1 MILVAIVVKGP
12 RICKRLQFHVPK
24 TAKKEVSMKRLFF
37 VFLLA
42 AIAAAGFATGQ
53 TEQRVLHLYTAFD
66 TEEAQYYIEAFEA
79 ETGIDVEW
87 VRMSSGEVL
96 ARIEAEASNPQASV
110 WQAGSNTSH
119 INAASKG
126 LLAPYKPKIDFEL
139 PPQFH
144 AKDWAWTGFYTGA
157 IGFISNKNF
166 LKDKGVQAP
175 TSWKDLLNPAFA
187 KNVAMAY
194 PYTSGTAY
202 TTYATLVQ
210 MLGEEE
216 TLDWWEKFD
225 RQSIFQYTK
234 SGTGCIPM
242 VGLGQAAVG
251 IAFSH
256 DIVAKGINEG
266 YPVVMT
272 FPSEGTGY
280 EVGGLSLI
288 KGGPEPELG
297 KQFIDWCF
305 TVKAQNMFQKYS
317 RLPVNPKA
325 TVAKGAVTLDQ
336 VKLID
341 YDAIWAGENK
351 DRLIQ
356 AWRDR
361 IGK

>member
-1 MILVAIVVKGP
+1 
-12 RICKRLQFHVPK
+12 
-24 TAKKEVSMKRLFF
+24 MKRLFL
-37 VFLLA
+37 VLLLA
-42 AIAAAGFATGQ
+42 AVATVGFSTAQ
-53 TEQRVLHLYTAFD
+53 TEARVLHLYEAFD
-66 TEEAQYYIEAFEA
+66 TEEAQVYLEAFEA

-96 ARIEAEASNPQASV
+96 ARVEAEASNPQASV
-110 WQAGSNTSH
+110 WHAGSNTSH
-119 INAASKG
+119 INASSKG
-126 LLAPYKPKIDFEL
+126 LLAPYRPNTDFQL
-139 PPQFH
+139 QSQLH
-144 AKDWAWTGFYTGA
+144 ADDWTWTGFYTGA
-157 IGFISNKNF
+157 IGFISNKDF
-166 LKDKGVQAP
+166 LSKKGAQAP
-175 TSWKDLLNPAFA
+175 TSWRDLLNPAFA
-187 KNVAMAY
+187 ENVAMAY

-210 MLGEEE
+210 MLGEKE
-216 TLDWWEKFD
+216 TLDWWERFD
-225 RQSIFQYTK
+225 KQSIFQYTK

-242 VGLGQAAVG
+242 AGLGEVGVG

-256 DIVAKGINEG
+256 DIMAKGINQG

-272 FPSEGTGY
+272 FPEEGTGF

-288 KGGPEPELG
+288 KGGPEPELA

-305 TVKAQNMFQKYS
+305 TVKAQNLFQQYS

-325 TVAKGAVTLDQ
+325 TVAPGAVTLDQ

-341 YDAIWAGENK
+341 YDAIWAGQNK
-351 DRLIQ
+351 DRLIA

>member
-1 MILVAIVVKGP
+1 
-12 RICKRLQFHVPK
+12 
-24 TAKKEVSMKRLFF
+24 MKRL
-37 VFLLA
+37 LLVA
-42 AIAAAGFATGQ
+42 LLTAIAVSGFSGGQ
-53 TEQRVLHLYTAFD
+53 PEPTVLHMYTAFD
-66 TEEAQYYIEAFEA
+66 TEEAQLYIEAFEA
-79 ETGIDVEW
+79 ETGIQVEW

-96 ARIEAEASNPQASV
+96 ARVEAEASNPQASV
-110 WQAGSNTSH
+110 WHAGSNTSH

-126 LLAPYKPKIDFEL
+126 LLAPYRPNTDFTL
-139 PPQFH
+139 APQLH
-144 AKDWAWTGFYTGA
+144 ADDWAWTGFYTGA
-157 IGFISNKNF
+157 IGFISNKDF
-166 LKDKGVQAP
+166 LKEKGVDAP
-175 TSWKDLLNPAFA
+175 TSWRDLLNPAFA
-187 KNVAMAY
+187 RNVAMAY

-210 MLGEEE
+210 MLGEKE

-225 RQSIFQYTK
+225 KQSIFQYTK

-242 VGLGQAAVG
+242 VGLKEVGVG

-256 DIVAKGINEG
+256 DIVAKGIKPG

-272 FPSEGTGY
+272 FPKEGTGY

-297 KQFIDWCF
+297 KQFIDWCY
-305 TVKAQNMFQKYS
+305 TVKAQNLFQEYN

-325 TVAKGAVTLDQ
+325 TVAPGAVTMDQ
-336 VKLID
+336 VELID
-341 YDAIWAGENK
+341 YDAIWAGQNK
-351 DRLIQ
+351 DRLIE

>member
-1 MILVAIVVKGP
+1 MKKVMFMLMFVAI
-12 RICKRLQFHVPK
+12 
-24 TAKKEVSMKRLFF
+24 F
-37 VFLLA
+37 VFS
-42 AIAAAGFATGQ
+42 GFATAQAAGK
-53 TEQRVLHLYTAFD
+53 VLHIYEAFD
-66 TEEAQYYIEAFEA
+66 TGEAKYYIEVFEK

-96 ARIEAEASNPQASV
+96 ARVEAEAANPQATV
-110 WQAGSNTSH
+110 WHAGSNTSH

-126 LLAPYKPKIDFEL
+126 LLTPYKPKTDFEL
-139 PPQFH
+139 TEKLH
-144 AKDWAWTGFYTGA
+144 ADDWAWTGFYSGA
-157 IGFISNKNF
+157 IGFVSNINF
-166 LKDKGVQAP
+166 LKKKGVKAP
-175 TSWKDLLNPAFA
+175 LSWDDLLNPAFS
-187 KNVAMAY
+187 NNIAMAY

-202 TTYATLVQ
+202 TTYATLIQ
-210 MLGEEE
+210 MHGLEK

-225 RQSIFQYTK
+225 KQSILQYTK

-242 VGLGQAAVG
+242 AGLGEVAVG

-256 DIVAKGINEG
+256 DILAKGVNKG

-272 FPSEGTGY
+272 FPQEGTGY
-280 EVGGLSLI
+280 EIGGLSLI

-297 KQFIDWCF
+297 KKFIDWCF
-305 TVKAQNMFQKYS
+305 TVKAQNLFQKYN

-325 TVAKGAVTLDQ
+325 TVGKGSVTLDQ

-341 YDAIWAGENK
+341 YNHVWAGQNK
-351 DRLIQ
+351 GKMIK

>member
-1 MILVAIVVKGP
+1 
-12 RICKRLQFHVPK
+12 
-24 TAKKEVSMKRLFF
+24 MKRLIF
-37 VFLLA
+37 VLLLA
-42 AIAAAGFATGQ
+42 AVAAAGFASPQ
-53 TEQRVLHLYTAFD
+53 SEARVLHIYTAFD
-66 TEEAQYYIEAFEA
+66 TEEAQLYIEAFED

-96 ARIEAEASNPQASV
+96 ARVEAEANNPQATV
-110 WQAGSNTSH
+110 WHAGSNTSH

-126 LLAPYKPKIDFEL
+126 LLAPYRPKTDFQL
-139 PPQFH
+139 QPQLH
-144 AKDWAWTGFYTGA
+144 ADDWAWTGFYTGA
-157 IGFISNKNF
+157 IGFISNKDF
-166 LKDKGVQAP
+166 LAKKGAKAP
-175 TSWKDLLNPAFA
+175 TSWMDLMNPAFA

-210 MLGEEE
+210 MYGEKE

-225 RQSIFQYTK
+225 KQSVFQYTK

-242 VGLGQAAVG
+242 VGLGEVGVG

-256 DIVAKGINEG
+256 DIVAKGINQG

-272 FPSEGTGY
+272 FPSEGTGF

-288 KGGPEPELG
+288 KGGSEPELG
-297 KQFIDWCF
+297 KRFIDWCF
-305 TVKAQNMFQKYS
+305 TVKAQNLFQQYS

-325 TVAKGAVTLDQ
+325 TVAPGAVTLDQ

-341 YDAIWAGENK
+341 YDAIWAGQNK
-351 DRLIQ
+351 DRLIE

>member
-1 MILVAIVVKGP
+1 MKKLILTLLLVMVMVGSVLISG
-12 RICKRLQFHVPK
+12 
-24 TAKKEVSMKRLFF
+24 
-37 VFLLA
+37 LA
-42 AIAAAGFATGQ
+42 AGK
-53 TEQRVLHLYTAFD
+53 VLHIYTAFD
-66 TEEAQYYIEAFEA
+66 TEEAKYYIDAFEK
-79 ETGIDVEW
+79 ETGINVEW

-96 ARIEAEASNPQASV
+96 ARVEAEAANPQASV
-110 WQAGSNTSH
+110 WHAGSNTSH

-126 LLAPYKPKIDFEL
+126 LLEPYKPNTDFEL
-139 PPQFH
+139 SEILH

-157 IGFISNKNF
+157 IGFVSNINF
-166 LKDKGVQAP
+166 LKEHNVEAP
-175 TSWKDLLNPAFA
+175 TSWSHLLHPAFE

-210 MLGEEE
+210 MIGLEK
-216 TLDWWEKFD
+216 TLDWWEEFD
-225 RQSIFQYTK
+225 KHSILQYTK
-234 SGTGCIPM
+234 SGTACISM
-242 VGLGQAAVG
+242 VGLGEVAVG

-256 DIVAKGINEG
+256 DIMAKGIKAG

-272 FPSEGTGY
+272 FPLEGTGY

-288 KGGPEPELG
+288 KGGPELELG

-305 TVKAQNMFQKYS
+305 TKQAQNLFQKYN

-325 TVAKGAVTLDQ
+325 TVAEGSVTLDQ

-341 YDAIWAGENK
+341 YDHVWAGENK
-351 DRLIQ
+351 DALVT

>member
-1 MILVAIVVKGP
+1 MKKTLFIL
-12 RICKRLQFHVPK
+12 
-24 TAKKEVSMKRLFF
+24 
-37 VFLLA
+37 LLA
-42 AIAAAGFATGQ
+42 LVVVLFGFAGGKA
-53 TEQRVLHLYTAFD
+53 EKKVLHIYTAFD
-66 TEEAQYYIEAFEA
+66 TEEAKLYIEAFEQ

-96 ARIEAEASNPQASV
+96 ARVEAEAGNPQASV
-110 WQAGSNTSH
+110 WHAGSNTSH
-119 INAASKG
+119 INAAMKG
-126 LLAPYKPKIDFEL
+126 LLEPYNPNIDFEL
-139 PPQFH
+139 APVLR

-157 IGFISNKNF
+157 IGFVSNTDF
-166 LKDKGVQAP
+166 LKKNNVEAP
-175 TSWKDLLNPAFA
+175 DSWLDLLDPVFKN
-187 KNVAMAY
+187 NVAMAY

-202 TTYATLVQ
+202 TTYATLV
-210 MLGEEE
+210 MMYGLEK
-216 TLDWWEKFD
+216 TLDYWEQFD
-225 RQSIFQYTK
+225 RQSILQYTK

-242 VGLGQAAVG
+242 VGLGEAAVG

-256 DIVAKGINEG
+256 DILSKGVKQG

-272 FPSEGTGY
+272 FPKEGTGY

-297 KQFIDWCF
+297 KQFIDWCY
-305 TVKAQNMFQKYS
+305 TVKAQNLFQEYN

-325 TVAKGAVTLDQ
+325 EVAPGSVTLDQ

-341 YDAIWAGENK
+341 YNHIWAGENK
-351 DRLIQ
+351 DRLIE

>member
-1 MILVAIVVKGP
+1 MKKLILTLLLVMVMVGSVLISG
-12 RICKRLQFHVPK
+12 
-24 TAKKEVSMKRLFF
+24 
-37 VFLLA
+37 LA
-42 AIAAAGFATGQ
+42 AGK
-53 TEQRVLHLYTAFD
+53 VLHIYTAFD
-66 TEEAQYYIEAFEA
+66 TEEAKYYIDTFEK
-79 ETGIDVEW
+79 ETGINVEW

-96 ARIEAEASNPQASV
+96 ARVEAEAANPQASV
-110 WQAGSNTSH
+110 WHAGSNTSH

-126 LLAPYKPKIDFEL
+126 LLEPYKPNTDFEL
-139 PPQFH
+139 SEILH

-157 IGFISNKNF
+157 IGFVSNINF
-166 LKDKGVQAP
+166 LKEHNVEAP
-175 TSWKDLLNPAFA
+175 TSWSHLLHPVFE

-210 MLGEEE
+210 MIGLEK
-216 TLDWWEKFD
+216 TLDWWEEFD
-225 RQSIFQYTK
+225 KHSILQYTK
-234 SGTGCIPM
+234 SGTACISM
-242 VGLGQAAVG
+242 VGLGEVAVG

-256 DIVAKGINEG
+256 DIMAKGIKAG

-272 FPSEGTGY
+272 FPLEGTGY

-288 KGGPEPELG
+288 KGGPELELG

-305 TVKAQNMFQKYS
+305 TKQAQNLFQKYN

-325 TVAKGAVTLDQ
+325 TVAEGSVTLDQ

-341 YDAIWAGENK
+341 YDHVWAGENK
-351 DRLIQ
+351 DVLVT

>member
-1 MILVAIVVKGP
+1 
-12 RICKRLQFHVPK
+12 
-24 TAKKEVSMKRLFF
+24 MKRLFL
-37 VFLLA
+37 VLLLA
-42 AIAAAGFATGQ
+42 AIAAAGFSTPQSEA
-53 TEQRVLHLYTAFD
+53 RVLHLYEAFD
-66 TEEAQYYIEAFEA
+66 TEEAQVYIEAFEA
-79 ETGIDVEW
+79 ETGIEVEW

-96 ARIEAEASNPQASV
+96 ARVEAEGSNPQASV
-110 WQAGSNTSH
+110 WHAGSNTSH
-119 INAASKG
+119 INASSKG
-126 LLAPYKPKIDFEL
+126 LLAPYRPNTDFPL
-139 PPQFH
+139 QPQFH
-144 AKDWAWTGFYTGA
+144 AEDWTWTGFYTGA
-157 IGFISNKNF
+157 IGFISNKDF
-166 LKDKGVQAP
+166 LKKKGVKAP

-187 KNVAMAY
+187 RNVAMAY

-210 MLGEEE
+210 MLGEKE

-242 VGLGQAAVG
+242 TGLGEVAVG

-256 DIVAKGINEG
+256 DIVAKGINQG
-266 YPVVMT
+266 YPVMMS
-272 FPSEGTGY
+272 FPEEGTGF
-280 EVGGLSLI
+280 EVGGLSMI

-305 TVKAQNMFQKYS
+305 TVKAQNLFQQFS

-325 TVAKGAVTLDQ
+325 TVAPGAVTLDQ

-341 YDAIWAGENK
+341 YDAIWAGNNK
-351 DRLIQ
+351 DRLIA

>member
-1 MILVAIVVKGP
+1 
-12 RICKRLQFHVPK
+12 
-24 TAKKEVSMKRLFF
+24 MKRLFL
-37 VFLLA
+37 VLLLVGV
-42 AIAAAGFATGQ
+42 AAAGFATAQ
-53 TEQRVLHLYTAFD
+53 KEAKVLHVYTAFD

-79 ETGIDVEW
+79 DTGIDVEW

-96 ARIEAEASNPQASV
+96 ARVEAEASNPQATV
-110 WQAGSNTSH
+110 WHAGSNTSH

-126 LLAPYKPKIDFEL
+126 LLAPYRPDTSFQL
-139 PPQFH
+139 QDQFH
-144 AKDWAWTGFYTGA
+144 ADDWAWTGFYTGA
-157 IGFISNKNF
+157 IGFISNKDI
-166 LKDKGVQAP
+166 LDEKGAEAP
-175 TSWKDLLNPAFA
+175 TSWRDLLNSAFA
-187 KNVAMAY
+187 DNVAMAY

-210 MLGEEE
+210 MLGLEE
-216 TLDWWEKFD
+216 TLDWWERFD
-225 RQSIFQYTK
+225 RQSVFQYTK

-242 VGLGQAAVG
+242 AGLGEVAVG

-272 FPSEGTGY
+272 FPKEGTDF

-305 TVKAQNMFQKYS
+305 TVEAQNLFQEYS
-317 RLPVNPKA
+317 RLPVNPEA
-325 TVAKGAVTLDQ
+325 TVAEGAVTLDQ
-336 VKLID
+336 VNLID
-341 YDAIWAGENK
+341 YDAIWAGQNK
-351 DRLIQ
+351 DRLIE

>member
-1 MILVAIVVKGP
+1 
-12 RICKRLQFHVPK
+12 
-24 TAKKEVSMKRLFF
+24 MKRLFL
-37 VFLLA
+37 VLLLA
-42 AIAAAGFATGQ
+42 AIAAAGFSSPGQ
-53 TEQRVLHLYTAFD
+53 EARVLHIYTAFD
-66 TEEAQYYIEAFEA
+66 TEEAQLYIEAFEA

-96 ARIEAEASNPQASV
+96 ARVEAEASNPQASV
-110 WQAGSNTSH
+110 WHAGSNTSH

-126 LLAPYKPKIDFEL
+126 LLAPYRPNTDFQL
-139 PPQFH
+139 QAQLH
-144 AKDWAWTGFYTGA
+144 ADDWAWTGFYTGA
-157 IGFISNKNF
+157 IGFISNKEF
-166 LKDKGVQAP
+166 LQKKGAKAP
-175 TSWKDLLNPAFA
+175 TSWRDLLNPAFA

-210 MLGEEE
+210 MLGENE
-216 TLDWWEKFD
+216 TLDWWARFD

-242 VGLGQAAVG
+242 VGLGEVGVG

-256 DIVAKGINEG
+256 DIVAKGINQG

-272 FPSEGTGY
+272 FPEEGTGY

-297 KQFIDWCF
+297 KQFIDWCY
-305 TVKAQNMFQKYS
+305 TKKAQDLFQKYS

-325 TVAKGAVTLDQ
+325 TVAPGAVTMDD

-351 DRLIQ
+351 DRLIE